1 MSVLSSCVM
10 GLDGASY
17 LLLGGCMLVPAWSEA
32 LAALYPSMFKR
43 FLLPQQAGGD
53 EAGGDELGAG
63 TREVARLEREDL
75 AYRLLGYLLLL
86 VGLAR
91 VITAF
96 YWGCGYV
103 YFGLG
108 TCVLEIGLVC
118 NELLRRDSMLLHRAM
133 AVLLENMA
141 VSILYMGAAAP
152 YCR

>member
-1 MSVLSSCVM
+1 MSILTSCVM

-32 LAALYPSMFKR
+32 LAAMYPSIFKR
-43 FLLPQQAGGD
+43 FLLPQGVG
-53 EAGGDELGAG
+53 EPEEDELGSG

-75 AYRLLGYLLLL
+75 AYRLLAYLLLV

-103 YFGLG
+103 YLGLG
-108 TCVLEIGLVC
+108 TCILEIALVC
-118 NELLRRDSMLLHRAM
+118 NELLRRESMLLHRAM
-133 AVLLENMA
+133 AVLLENM
-141 VSILYMGAAAP
+141 VLSLLYMSTAVP
-152 YCR
+152 SCT